1 MRHGAGRHLA
11 LGEEAAPLRLCW
23 DRKKSGMHILTVV
36 KLALVR
42 DGFQSRLERGAGEK
56 MPRSSSMRTRWH
68 EHPSRRA
75 LQRDRET
82 LELKNRLAEKN
93 VKEGI
98 QQTVEKSHMEPST
111 LATWRSPQNMT
122 IQEEPLLSFGSDI
135 GAYTDRFLD
144 QSACLGCE
152 NKKKTAI
159 TLPIQDNGFQNR
171 RMEVKCPFS

>member
-1 MRHGAGRHLA
+1 
-11 LGEEAAPLRLCW
+11 
-23 DRKKSGMHILTVV
+23 MHILTVV

-98 QQTVEKSHMEPST
+98 QQVCSSVGSNVLCSLLPLDRGEVPHGAFDVSYLEISAEHDDPGRASVVVRIRYRRIHRPFFGPKRVPWVRE
-111 LATWRSPQNMT
+111 
-122 IQEEPLLSFGSDI
+122 QEEDSNNPANS
-135 GAYTDRFLD
+135 R
-144 QSACLGCE
+144 
-152 NKKKTAI
+152 
-159 TLPIQDNGFQNR
+159 
-171 RMEVKCPFS
+171 